1 MSINDELAVLF
12 ILNHKF
18 MLSVQKYKLQLFPHF
33 MFGRFENKSSI
44 LNLHLYNLS
53 QPTQFQQSLNHD
65 DLSKVK

>member
-1 MSINDELAVLF
+1 
-12 ILNHKF
+12 